1 MDNGYNLDILITGG
15 FLLTMSDSMEVVEN
29 PVIGISG
36 GKVIFIDTQ
45 KNMPDISYTA
55 KEALNIPGS
64 IIMPGLINTHT
75 HLPMTCFRGL
85 ADDIPLRVWLNNYIF
100 PAEAKFVNKDMVYYG
115 SMLATA
121 EMILSGTTTFCDGY
135 FFEGSVARAAID
147 AGMRAVPCQ
156 GIIDFPSPDNPD
168 PSKNAQL
175 AESFIK
181 DWSDVSSLIS
191 PALFCHAPYTCSPKT
206 LRDIKQITR
215 NSKTLFLS
223 HLSET
228 ISETEELKQQY
239 GNTPVRHLHSL
250 GILDDCTIGVH
261 CNYVD
266 EDEIK
271 MLADSG
277 AKVSHNPESSMKL
290 GAGVAPV
297 PAMLKQGVIVGLGT
311 DSCASNN
318 DLDMFREM
326 DTTAKIHKLT
336 TMDPTVMDAATVVRI
351 ATIGGAKTL
360 GLEDKTGSIEV
371 GKCADIIILD
381 TNKPHLTP
389 MYNCYSHIV
398 YSASG
403 SDISTSII
411 DGKIVM
417 KDRRLL
423 NMDISDIMNRVRKI
437 ARSIRKNY
445 ST

>member
-1 MDNGYNLDILITGG
+1 
-15 FLLTMSDSMEVVEN
+15 
-29 PVIGISG
+29 
-36 GKVIFIDTQ
+36 
-45 KNMPDISYTA
+45 
-55 KEALNIPGS
+55 
-64 IIMPGLINTHT
+64 
-75 HLPMTCFRGL
+75 
-85 ADDIPLRVWLNNYIF
+85 
-100 PAEAKFVNKDMVYYG
+100 
-115 SMLATA
+115 SMLAVA

-156 GIIDFPSPDNPD
+156 GIIDFPTPDNPD
-168 PSKNAQL
+168 PSKNVQH

-191 PALFCHAPYTCSPKT
+191 PALFCHAPYTCSPET
-206 LRDIKQITR
+206 LRDIKQVAR
-215 NSKTLFLS
+215 NSKTLFLT

-228 ISETEELKQQY
+228 ISETKELKQQY
-239 GNTPVRHLHSL
+239 GNTPVRHLQSL

-261 CNYVD
+261 CNFVD

-336 TMDPTVMDAATVVRI
+336 TMDPTVMDAATVLRM

-398 YSASG
+398 YAASG

-423 NMDISDIMNRVRKI
+423 NMDIADIMDRVRKI